1 MLYQENDW
9 VYVISEDS
17 KEGFIPYRLAIILT
31 LLVINANPRVDKK
44 KMKMKQKCLLQ
55 LLRAVWFPACR
66 PCSQRE
72 KENAQGRGEFFS
84 ITILVMVVYHHK
96 LKMPR
101 GEVSFLA

>member
-44 KMKMKQKCLLQ
+44 ENENETKMCFAAIARSLVPSLPDLL
-55 LLRAVWFPACR
+55 
-66 PCSQRE
+66 S
-72 KENAQGRGEFFS
+72 
-84 ITILVMVVYHHK
+84 T
-96 LKMPR
+96 
-101 GEVSFLA
+101 